1 MIFLH
6 FDHNISYQSCGAT
19 EPSQSD
25 LNGSSVMVSVTYS
38 DVQANG
44 NARNYSKE
52 NHTQCF

>member
-1 MIFLH
+1 MTTLH

-52 NHTQCF
+52 NHT